1 MHRPAMGASW
11 PSKGPVDGWGKV
23 MGTISNVDR
32 VLSALRK
39 MIFSGELAPG
49 SDHLETELAERL
61 GVSRTPVRE
70 AALQLQAQGLVEV
83 RPRRGIRIVPVLGQ
97 DMRDIYDIL
106 TELESLAAARAAE
119 AGYSKT
125 DLATLAGAIQ
135 DMDTALRDDDM
146 HAWAEAD
153 DRFHRE
159 LVRLG
164 RNARLSMIVSVMRDQ
179 VRRARATTL
188 FMRPRPTQSN
198 AAHRTVYKAIAERDA
213 KRAHDTH
220 HAHRREAR
228 EMLVAL
234 LDKHRLHGL

>member
-1 MHRPAMGASW
+1 MGA
-11 PSKGPVDGWGKV
+11 V
-23 MGTISNVDR
+23 SNVDR
-32 VLSALRK
+32 ALSALRK

-49 SDHLETELAERL
+49 SDHLETELADRL

-83 RPRRGIRIVPVLGQ
+83 RPRRGVRVLPVSAQ

-106 TELESLAAARAAE
+106 TELESLAAARAAQ
-119 AGYSKT
+119 AGYSKQ
-125 DLATLAGAIQ
+125 DLSTLAKAIQ
-135 DMDTALRDDDM
+135 DMDSALRNDDM

-188 FMRPRPTQSN
+188 FMRPKPTQSN
-198 AAHRTVYKAIAERDA
+198 AAHRIVYQAIAEGDHT
-213 KRAHDTH
+213 RAHDTH
-220 HAHRREAR
+220 HAHRLEAR
-228 EMLVAL
+228 DMLVAL
-234 LDKHRLHGL
+234 LDTHRFHGL